1 MKFLFDFFP
10 VALFFL
16 VYKFFGDL
24 PASWIAVANQLPLMN
39 LQQSEPKDA
48 ILLAT
53 LVIILATI
61 LQNALYFVLHH
72 RFERMHLITLGI
84 LLVFGTLTLF
94 LKDPL
99 FIKWKVS
106 IINWAFGLAFI
117 GSQYVGSR
125 KTLAERIM
133 SNTIQV
139 PPPIW
144 QQTNLMWAIF
154 FIGVGFINLIVAYN
168 FSENAW
174 VNFKLFGVMGL
185 TFVFIIAQVFYLQRY
200 AIETPTPSDT
210 TETSK

>member
-16 VYKFFGDL
+16 VYKFFADL
-24 PASWIAVANQLPLMN
+24 PASWIAAANQLPLMALN
-39 LQQSEPKDA
+39 QSEPKDA

-61 LQNALYFVLHH
+61 VQNALYFVMHR

-117 GSQYVGSR
+117 GSQFIGSR
-125 KTLAERIM
+125 KTLTERMM
-133 SNTIQV
+133 SNAIQV
-139 PPPIW
+139 PAPIW
-144 QQTNLMWAIF
+144 QKTNIMWAAF
-154 FIGVGFINLIVAYN
+154 FIAVGIINLIVAYN
-168 FSENAW
+168 FSEDVW
-174 VNFKLFGVMGL
+174 VDFKLIGVMGL
-185 TFVFIIAQVFYLQRY
+185 TFAFIIAQIFYLQRH
-200 AIETPTPSDT
+200 AIELPANSDT
-210 TETSK
+210 YESGK

>member
-24 PASWIAVANQLPLMN
+24 PAAWVEAANQFPLMALN
-39 LQQSEPKDA
+39 QSNPKDA
-48 ILLAT
+48 ILMAT

-61 LQNALYFVLHH
+61 LQNVAYFAMHR

-106 IINWAFGLAFI
+106 IINWAFALAFI
-117 GSQYVGSR
+117 GSLFVGNR
-125 KTLAERIM
+125 KPLAERMM
-133 SNTIQV
+133 SHAIQAPAATWKQVNT
-139 PPPIW
+139 
-144 QQTNLMWAIF
+144 LWAIF
-154 FIGVGFINLIVAYN
+154 FAFIGVLNLVIAYF
-168 FSENAW
+168 FSENVW
-174 VNFKLFGVMGL
+174 VNFKLFGVLGL
-185 TFVFIIAQVFYLQRY
+185 TLVFVVIQALYLQKY
-200 AIETPTPSDT
+200 ADEPA
-210 TETSK
+210 E